1 MNVFVLVLKLVEI
14 GGQICWNVGPEPF
27 FLEGCM
33 IRAVFLG
40 DASCVMVGWC
50 VFVGAT
56 TGCNVMFSSR
66 SQPEGLLVWK
76 GFHGFFAMGT
86 CVNIM

>member
-1 MNVFVLVLKLVEI
+1 MLVLKLVEI

-50 VFVGAT
+50 VFVEPQP
-56 TGCNVMFSSR
+56 CNVKTSR

-76 GFHGFFAMGT
+76 GFHGFLPWAHL
-86 CVNIM
+86 